1 MNANCYYIK
10 EPLKLQDNCDGKVA
24 KYTIKVLTPAKG
36 NGVCKFNLKDVK
48 NGDIVEVPC
57 SNDECNI
64 DEYNSGNTSFKNA
77 VLCLIKSFTDTFAR
91 DFPSGPGSCS
101 SDKVI
106 KQNFKLVVG
115 PGADLGNCEVE
126 VNQQIDATSIK
137 LCANINETLNNFE
150 GQARQDFI
158 TKLLDKVIASQPQ
171 SIKKKPEF
179 LSRFKQMMLD
189 LLMVSQGTV
198 NSKCSQSISIGQ
210 DQNVYL
216 LGNIKCEGSK
226 FKFSQ
231 EAILNAYMSCIT
243 SPVMDQ
249 MTNDALLKKYYNMSE
264 NADCEYDDTE
274 TVEACNGSI
283 IKRKVNI
290 LKPQRGTGK
299 CPYTQ
304 NQIISVPCTFGKC
317 QVSDWTE
324 WSPCLIDEVQHR
336 KRTITLQGKDCPSLY
351 EEQKC
356 KYEPIRSRPNAKPET
371 PKRKTIYEDTVG
383 LFYLF
388 FSQGPSALQG
398 KDKIITYA
406 FLLFFLLVF
415 IYVIFFLLLS

>member
-126 VNQQIDATSIK
+126 VNQQIDATSVK
-137 LCANINETLNNFE
+137 VCANINETLNNFE

-158 TKLLDKVIASQPQ
+158 TKLLD
-171 SIKKKPEF
+171 
-179 LSRFKQMMLD
+179 
-189 LLMVSQGTV
+189 
-198 NSKCSQSISIGQ
+198 
-210 DQNVYL
+210 
-216 LGNIKCEGSK
+216 
-226 FKFSQ
+226 
-231 EAILNAYMSCIT
+231 
-243 SPVMDQ
+243 
-249 MTNDALLKKYYNMSE
+249 NDF
-264 NADCEYDDTE
+264 DFD
-274 TVEACNGSI
+274 G
-283 IKRKVNI
+283 
-290 LKPQRGTGK
+290 
-299 CPYTQ
+299 
-304 NQIISVPCTFGKC
+304 
-317 QVSDWTE
+317 
-324 WSPCLIDEVQHR
+324 
-336 KRTITLQGKDCPSLY
+336 
-351 EEQKC
+351 
-356 KYEPIRSRPNAKPET
+356 
-371 PKRKTIYEDTVG
+371 
-383 LFYLF
+383 
-388 FSQGPSALQG
+388 
-398 KDKIITYA
+398 
-406 FLLFFLLVF
+406 
-415 IYVIFFLLLS
+415 